1 MVKISEVKK
10 VAVLGAGIMG
20 HGIAELAALA
30 GYETII
36 RDINQDLVNKGL
48 ANIKSSLDK
57 FAEKKRISKEMADA
71 AWSKIKGVVDL
82 NEAVKDAD
90 FIIEAIPEV
99 MDLKKQVFKELDEK
113 APKHAILATNTST
126 LPISEIA
133 SATKRPEKVIGMHF
147 FNPPPLMPL
156 VEIIRGDKTD
166 DETTQTTAEL
176 AKKMGKQVVICRKDV
191 PGFIVNRLLGPLL
204 VEAARTVE
212 RGEAKVEEID
222 SALAYKVGL
231 PMGVFLVADYSGI
244 DTVVKASEE
253 TRKRDPH
260 SPGPQKLFLEKVQ
273 KGEFGWK
280 AGKGFYDW
288 SKGRPT
294 IPAGVGDK
302 FDPVPL
308 FAPVINAAAWL
319 IRNDVADPKDIDVGV
334 KLGLGYPKGLCEMA
348 DEWGIDRIVS
358 ILKDKQAKYG
368 DYYTPDPLLVKMV
381 NEGKTGVKAGKGF
394 YEYAAAA
401 GAGWT
406 YKATIFKRE
415 PPLAWLIFNRPQR
428 LNSISPELT
437 ADISHCLDELWDDE
451 EVKVLIITGAGD
463 RAFCAGADISGF
475 KGGMPNAAFELARR
489 LQMVTAKMEKF
500 PKPIIAAVNGFALG
514 GGLELAMACDFR
526 LAVESASFG
535 QPEILLGLIPGAGGT
550 QRLAKYVGFGRAKE
564 MIMLGDRNN
573 AQEALKTG
581 LVNRVFP
588 ADKFEQEV
596 KNFARRLAAGPP
608 IALKMAKYAVN
619 YGTEVPLDVGLV
631 LESGLFGVL
640 FGTED
645 MVEGTTAFM
654 EKRTP
659 KFKGK

>member
-1 MVKISEVKK
+1 LVKIAEVKK

-30 GYETII
+30 GYETAL
-36 RDINQDLVNKGL
+36 RDINQELVDKGM
-48 ANIKSSLDK
+48 ANIKGSLDK
-57 FAEKKRISKEMADA
+57 FAEKKRISKEMADQ
-71 AWSKIKGVVDL
+71 AWSKLKGVVDL
-82 NEAVKDAD
+82 GQAVKDAD
-90 FIIEAIPEV
+90 FIVEAVPEV
-99 MDLKKQVFKELDEK
+99 MDIKKQVYKELDKK
-113 APKHAILATNTST
+113 APKNAILATNTST

-133 SATKRPEKVIGMHF
+133 SATSRPEKVIGMHF

-156 VEIIRGDKTD
+156 VEIIKGDKTD
-166 DETTQTTAEL
+166 NETTQTTADMSR
-176 AKKMGKQVVICRKDV
+176 KMGKQVIICRKDV

-204 VEAARTVE
+204 AEAARTVE

-222 SALAYKVGL
+222 SALAYKIGL
-231 PMGVFLVADYSGI
+231 PMGVFLVADYSGL
-244 DTVVKASEE
+244 DTIVKASEE
-253 TRKRDPH
+253 TKKRDPQA
-260 SPGPQKLFLEKVQ
+260 PGPQKLFVEKVN
-273 KGEFGWK
+273 KKEYGWK

-302 FDPVPL
+302 FDPIPL

-319 IRNDVADPKDIDVGV
+319 IRNDVADPKDIDIGV

-348 DEWGIDRIVS
+348 DEWGIDKMVN

-368 DYYTPDPLLVKMV
+368 EYYKPDQLLTKMV
-381 NEGKTGVKAGKGF
+381 SEGKTGVKAGKGF

-415 PPLAWLIFNRPQR
+415 PPFAWLTFNRPQR
-428 LNSISPELT
+428 LNSINAELT
-437 ADISHCLDELWDDE
+437 LDLDHCLDELWNDE
-451 EVKVLIITGAGD
+451 QVRVLILTGAGD
-463 RAFCAGADISGF
+463 RAFCAGADISQF
-475 KGGMPNAAFELARR
+475 KGGSPNLAFEITRR

-500 PKPIIAAVNGFALG
+500 PKPILAAVNGFALG
-514 GGLELAMACDFR
+514 GGLEIAMACDFR
-526 LAVESASFG
+526 IAVESATFG
-535 QPEILLGLIPGAGGT
+535 QPEILLGIIPGAGGT
-550 QRLAKYVGFGRAKE
+550 QRLPKYVGIGRAKE
-564 MIMLGDRNN
+564 MVMLGDRITAEE
-573 AQEALKTG
+573 AQRIG
-581 LVNRVFP
+581 LVNKVFP

-596 KNFARRLAAGPP
+596 KTFAMRLAAGPP

-619 YGTEVPLDVGLV
+619 YGTEVPLDIGLI
-631 LESGLFGVL
+631 LESGLMSNL

-645 MVEGTTAFM
+645 MIEGTTAFM
-654 EKRTP
+654 EKRFP